1 VHDLNTFNLNVL
13 TNANES
19 LLNLSLKNR
28 KYAIADELVNLSV
41 RISSRDLRLAL
52 EVRTNNLNKVRT
64 LK

>member
-1 VHDLNTFNLNVL
+1 MHDLNTFNLNVL